1 MDPQV
6 AWDEMLTA
14 VSERDWEQAEEFAE
28 ALLKWLRQGGYP
40 PRTVGHV
47 TIQRNWNQAMG
58 EFGCLMALQ
67 YVLVGMIL
75 IAAARA
81 RRRSLWGPS
90 TID

>member
-47 TIQRNWNQAMG
+47 TIQRHWNQAMG

-67 YVLVGMIL
+67 YVRD
-75 IAAARA
+75 ARKQQA
-81 RRRSLWGPS
+81 RK
-90 TID
+90 